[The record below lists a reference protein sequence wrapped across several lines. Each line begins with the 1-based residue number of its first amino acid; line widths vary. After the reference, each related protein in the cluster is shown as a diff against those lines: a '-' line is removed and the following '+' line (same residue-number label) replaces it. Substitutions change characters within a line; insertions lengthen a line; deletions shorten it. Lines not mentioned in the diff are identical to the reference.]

1 MSADGAPRIDVPAAA
16 SPEEAAAV
24 VAAVEQ
30 FLRDTTVAVV
40 VEEPREDAWTRT
52 ARAEAVSR
60 SASWDAAGGDL
71 AAWAS

>member
-16 SPEEAAAV
+16 SPEEAAAL

-40 VEEPREDAWTRT
+40 EEPRQDGWTRT

-60 SASWDAAGGDL
+60 SASWDATGGDL